1 MSEMV
6 RLIRYSTL
14 LSNRRFLTKQELM
27 DVQEVSLATFKRDIA
42 KLRDQMNVPIVFDRE
57 LGGYRLDKT
66 TERTELPGFWF
77 SQEEILALLTIQS
90 MISELE
96 PGLLGPKIKPLQD
109 RLNTILASQGLDA
122 DVLTQRVRLLQAGKR
137 RMPLKSIETVAKAT
151 LERKQVKV
159 LHFNRQNGEKAERVI
174 SPQQLL
180 YYRDN
185 WYVDAWCHL
194 RGGVRSFAIDAFE
207 NAEMLDKPAKELDPP
222 TLKKNMNS
230 GYGIFGGQ
238 ATGVAKLQFSAARA
252 RWVQFEEW
260 HPNQKGTLAK
270 DGSYMLEVPYSDD
283 RELIGD
289 ILRFGSD
296 VKVLGP
302 APLVKQFRKELEKMV
317 DSYRQVE
324 A

>member
-6 RLIRYSTL
+6 RLIRYAEL
-14 LSNRRFLTKQELM
+14 LSSRRLLTKQELM
-27 DVQEVSLATFKRDIA
+27 DKLEISLATFKRDIA

-57 LGGYRLDKT
+57 LGGYRLDNT
-66 TERTELPGFWF
+66 SARTELPGFWF
-77 SQEEILALLTIQS
+77 SQDEILALLTIQS
-90 MISELE
+90 MIGELE
-96 PGLLGPKIKPLQD
+96 PGLLGPKLKPLND
-109 RLNTILASQGLDA
+109 RLNTILTSQGLDPA
-122 DVLTQRVRLLQAGKR
+122 VLTQRVRLLQAGKR

-159 LHFNRQNGEKAERVI
+159 LHFNRQNGAKAERII

-207 NAEMLDKPAKELDPP
+207 SAELLDQPAKELDPP

-238 ATGVAKLQFSAARA
+238 ATAVAKLQFSATRA

-260 HPNQKGTLAK
+260 HPDQKGLLAK
-270 DGSYMLEVPYSDD
+270 DCSYTLEVPYSDE

-289 ILRFGSD
+289 ILRFGSE
-296 VKVLGP
+296 VKVL
-302 APLVKQFRKELEKMV
+302 APDSLVRQLRKEIEKTLAR
-317 DSYRQVE
+317 Y
-324 A
+324 